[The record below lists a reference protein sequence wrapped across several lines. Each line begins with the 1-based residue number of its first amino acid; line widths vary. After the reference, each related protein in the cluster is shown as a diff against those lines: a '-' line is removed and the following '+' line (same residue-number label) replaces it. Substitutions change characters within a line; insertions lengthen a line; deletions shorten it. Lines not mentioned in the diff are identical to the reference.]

1 MTGGTTTAR
10 GSTMM
15 GGTMMVMGAGT
26 TKATGDATMA
36 MGRMVTGGTTM
47 ASGGSTTQHDKGN
60 V

>member
-1 MTGGTTTAR
+1 MI
-10 GSTMM
+10 

-36 MGRMVTGGTTM
+36 LGRMVTGDTTM